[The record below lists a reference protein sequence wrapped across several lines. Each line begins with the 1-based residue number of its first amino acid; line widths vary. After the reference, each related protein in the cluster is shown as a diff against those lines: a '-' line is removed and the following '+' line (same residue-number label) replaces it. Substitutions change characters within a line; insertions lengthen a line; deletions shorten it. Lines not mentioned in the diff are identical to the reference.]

1 MGQLLT
7 YTSSFENIAQMVPS
21 YRSVGTAQSGGLVPL
36 VSVGWYRY
44 QMSATHAV
52 KGRHVGS
59 ATRHPE
65 LA

>member
-1 MGQLLT
+1 MRISLKWYRHIGQ
-7 YTSSFENIAQMVPS
+7 
-21 YRSVGTAQSGGLVPL
+21 LVPL